1 MKNIFIIIPVLLFT
15 PEAFTQPKV
24 DSLLDI
30 QTPLNIGLTL
40 SIKQIGGSKE
50 DTSYLAHVL
59 YYYNAAGGKDSI
71 PVGLKARGNF
81 RLAQCYFPPLKMK
94 IAKKAAK
101 NTLFEGNKKL
111 KLVLPCH
118 NANDNNELILK
129 EYLCYKLYEAFTPYS
144 FKTRLVNI
152 DLTEIRRKDKTK
164 SFKLKGIL
172 VEDVDKAAK
181 RLNAKAVELNVPPNS
196 LDDTMALRF
205 DLFQFLI
212 ANTDWSKSYQH
223 NSKLIYEKPN
233 YIPLPYD
240 FDMSGLVDAPYA
252 VVSEV
257 NGQSLPIT
265 DVRDRYYRGHCRSA
279 ATTDFVR
286 KEYLAKEE
294 HLLSVPDIL
303 KGELSDKEI
312 DDIKDY
318 LKEFFTI
325 LKDDKL
331 FQMDI
336 VDRCR

>member
-1 MKNIFIIIPVLLFT
+1 MKNIFIIIYISLFT
-15 PEAFTQPKV
+15 HRAFTQAKV
-24 DSLLDI
+24 DSLLDM

-40 SIKQIGGSKE
+40 SIKQVGGSKE
-50 DTSYLAHVL
+50 DTTYLAHVL
-59 YYYNAAGGKDSI
+59 YYYNAAGDKDSI

-81 RLAQCYFPPLKMK
+81 RLRQCYFPPLKMK
-94 IAKKAAK
+94 IGKKDAK

-118 NANDNNELILK
+118 NVNDNNELVLR

-152 DLTEIRRKDKTK
+152 DLTELRKNKTK

-212 ANTDWSKSYQH
+212 ANTDWSQTYQH
-223 NSKLIYEKPN
+223 NSKLIYENPN

-240 FDMSGLVDAPYA
+240 FDMSGVVDAPYA
-252 VVSEV
+252 VVSQV
-257 NGQSLPIT
+257 NGQELPIT
-265 DVRDRYYRGHCRSA
+265 NVKDRYYRGYCRSA

-294 HLLSVPDIL
+294 QLLSVPDIV

-312 DDIKDY
+312 AEIKNY

-325 LKDDKL
+325 LKDDRS

>member
-1 MKNIFIIIPVLLFT
+1 MKNIAIVIALSFCT
-15 PEAFTQPKV
+15 REAFTQARL
-24 DSLLDI
+24 DSLFDI
-30 QTPLNIGLTL
+30 QTPLNIALTL
-40 SIKQIGGSKE
+40 SIKEVGGSKE
-50 DTSYLAHVL
+50 DTAYLAHAL
-59 YYYNAAGGKDSI
+59 YYYNAAGDKDSI

-81 RLAQCYFPPLKMK
+81 RLQQCYFPPLKMK
-94 IAKKAAK
+94 IAKKDAK

-118 NANDNNELILK
+118 NGNNNNELVLK

-144 FKTRLVNI
+144 FKTRLVHI
-152 DLTEIRRKDKTK
+152 DLTELRRKNKTQ
-164 SFKLKGIL
+164 SYKLKGIL
-172 VEDVDKAAK
+172 IEDVGKAAK
-181 RLNAKAVELNVPPNS
+181 RLNAKEVKANVPSTS
-196 LDDTMALRF
+196 LGDTSALRF

-223 NSKLIYEKPN
+223 NSKLIYERPN

-240 FDMSGLVDAPYA
+240 FDMSGVVDAPYA

-257 NGQSLPIT
+257 NGQQLPIT
-265 DVRDRYYRGHCRSA
+265 DVRDRFYRGHCRSA

-294 HLLSVPDIL
+294 QLLAVPDMV
-303 KGELSDKEI
+303 KGELADKEI

-318 LKEFFTI
+318 LKEFFEI
-325 LKDDKL
+325 LKDDRS

-336 VDRCR
+336 LDRCR